1 VPVTSFF
8 VYQQGTYVG
17 TTGDSNWRWMG
28 SLTRDNVQNTLVG
41 YSESSAN
48 IHPSIAVA
56 GRAFTDTLGTLGP
69 ETFSVNGTGS
79 QTDTSNRWGDYSTMG
94 IDPSDNCTFFYT
106 QEYYMSTGTFAW
118 STDISSWK
126 FPSCH

>member
-1 VPVTSFF
+1 
-8 VYQQGTYVG
+8 
-17 TTGDSNWRWMG
+17 MG

-41 YSESSAN
+41 YSESSSSL
-48 IHPSIAVA
+48 HPSIAVA

-69 ETFSVNGTGS
+69 ETFSANGTGS

-106 QEYYMSTGTFAW
+106 TEYYMSTGTFNW